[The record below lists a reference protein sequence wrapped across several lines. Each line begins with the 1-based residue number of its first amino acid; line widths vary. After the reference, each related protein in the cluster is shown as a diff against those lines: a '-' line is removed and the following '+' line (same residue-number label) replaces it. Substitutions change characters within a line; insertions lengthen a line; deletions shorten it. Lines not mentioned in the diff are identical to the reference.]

1 MENQAKRSIFSVAT
15 ECLALWWAFNRGKEI
30 PMENGTPYP
39 TFLRYENNDPRK
51 KVLSLEELSQRS
63 RLFDRI
69 GRLVL
74 FAPEDM
80 ACHWDF
86 FMVPGDRR
94 HRAGY
99 YTEIAAK
106 NVHDNQTR
114 VRVRELLSKKAAKFG
129 VVVVLL
135 GAFIAPRFAQ
145 HMTPVHLFSGT
156 SASLIG
162 ASLQRF

>member
-1 MENQAKRSIFSVAT
+1 MENQAKRSMFSVAK
-15 ECLALWWAFNRGKEI
+15 ECLALWWAFSRGKEI
-30 PMENGTPYP
+30 LMEDGRTY
-39 TFLRYENNDPRK
+39 RD
-51 KVLSLEELSQRS
+51 ELSRRS

-145 HMTPVHLFSGT
+145 HMTPLHLFSGT

>member
-15 ECLALWWAFNRGKEI
+15 ECVALWWAFNRGKEI
-30 PMENGTPYP
+30 LMEDGRTY
-39 TFLRYENNDPRK
+39 RD
-51 KVLSLEELSQRS
+51 ELSRRS

-145 HMTPVHLFSGT
+145 HMTPLHLFSGT

>member
-15 ECLALWWAFNRGKEI
+15 ECVALWWAFNRGKEI
-30 PMENGTPYP
+30 LMEDGRTY
-39 TFLRYENNDPRK
+39 RD
-51 KVLSLEELSQRS
+51 ELSRRS

-145 HMTPVHLFSGT
+145 HMTPLHLFSGT
-156 SASLIG
+156 SASLVG